1 MYRKFTAKVVSLCT
15 LLGATACMTQEESI
29 VAEEL
34 GTVTGDATE
43 ACSRK
48 IAQQAAHYG
57 AIDVRSFVVGRAQRL
72 PDSRHVIQLLVT
84 INYSRKA
91 GVEKRTALIE
101 CTVTQYGHVA
111 IAEAKR

>member
-1 MYRKFTAKVVSLCT
+1 MYSKTTAKVVSLCAF
-15 LLGATACMTQEESI
+15 LGATACMTQEEPI
-29 VAEEL
+29 AAEEL

-57 AIDVRSFVVGRAQRL
+57 AIDVRSFVVVGAQRL
-72 PDSRHVIQLLVT
+72 PDGRHAIQLLVT

-91 GVEKRTALIE
+91 GVEKRTALID
-101 CTVTQYGHVA
+101 CTVTQYGLVA

>member
-1 MYRKFTAKVVSLCT
+1 MYSKFTAKVVSLCT
-15 LLGATACMTQEESI
+15 LLGATACMTQEEPI

-57 AIDVRSFVVGRAQRL
+57 AIDVRSFVVGRVQRL

>member
-1 MYRKFTAKVVSLCT
+1 MYSKFTVKVVSLCT
-15 LLGATACMTQEESI
+15 LLGATACMTQEEPI

-57 AIDVRSFVVGRAQRL
+57 AIDVRSFVVGRVQRL

-91 GVEKRTALIE
+91 GVEKRTALID